1 MKIPVNLSKTAQF
14 VLAIVFCFNSLFA
27 QSQTIQH
34 TSLQA
39 VEESVPARQVEFQA
53 YNILVNET
61 NITDVYPVAKTGI
74 SRQNAIVFPP
84 IPPKRVCDPDF
95 DPMATSDLPIT
106 YTSSEP
112 DVADIINGK
121 IHIYGPGG
129 ATITADNG
137 IETLSQPISVS
148 NIQKPFIL
156 IAKPATDICEG
167 LEVSFHAETDHAGAN
182 PKYIWLVN
190 GEEVVN
196 NNSTY
201 TTSTLK
207 DNDRISLIVVN
218 NDYCVPIFSDRTND
232 ITVSV
237 TPYSS
242 FDVEIS
248 TATTDRTCAGT
259 PVAFSAAASGSS
271 ITAPVIK
278 WFINGQNT
286 GETGNT
292 FTTSK
297 LKDADMVSCQAFGSG
312 KCLVNAI
319 AYSDPITAS
328 IRNDCEITAP
338 NAFTPNGDGVND
350 YWQISAI
357 AETDMIKVFNRN
369 GAIIFQSKGYA
380 AQWDGTSNGKPIPVG
395 TYYYLI
401 ISKNGA
407 KKISGNVT
415 ILR

>member
-1 MKIPVNLSKTAQF
+1 MKIPVNLSKTPYFFIA
-14 VLAIVFCFNSLFA
+14 LIFCFNSLYA

-34 TSLQA
+34 TNPQA
-39 VEESVPARQVEFQA
+39 AEESVPVRQIEFLA
-53 YNILVNET
+53 YGTFVNET

-95 DPMATSDLPIT
+95 DPMATSALPIT

-121 IHIYGPGG
+121 IHIYGPGA

-137 IETLSQPISVS
+137 IETANQSISVS
-148 NIQKPFIL
+148 DIQKPFIL
-156 IAKPATDICEG
+156 IAKATTDICEG
-167 LEVSFHAETDHAGAN
+167 SEVSFHAETDHAGAN

-196 NNSTY
+196 NSSTY

-259 PVAFSAAASGSS
+259 PVTFTANTSGNSA
-271 ITAPVIK
+271 TVTVIK

-286 GETGNT
+286 GETGDT
-292 FTTSK
+292 FTSSK

-312 KCLVNAI
+312 KCLFNAI
-319 AYSDPITAS
+319 AYSDPVTVS

-369 GAIIFQSKGYA
+369 GAIVFQSKGYA
-380 AQWDGTSNGKPIPVG
+380 APWDGTSNGKPIPVG